1 VTQNL
6 TDPRPRIRDRFVA
19 AWRAFRDPNRACIV
33 GVRLG
38 VQMYP
43 AIAAGVREMQAGAR

>member
-1 VTQNL
+1 MATAL
-6 TDPRPRIRDRFVA
+6 TDPRPRIRDRFRA
-19 AWRAFRDPNRACIV
+19 AWDGFWHPNRATVV
-33 GVRLG
+33 GVTLG